1 MNKRDFAGLAV
12 RAVGIWMIASGL
24 VPFIWISHETFSL
37 GLRRGFLPYA
47 FAVPL
52 TMFLSI
58 AIGLHLT
65 FKGSWIADKL
75 VQVDDTTD
83 L

>member
-1 MNKRDFAGLAV
+1 MNRQDFAGLAV
-12 RAVGIWMIASGL
+12 RTVGIWMIVSGL
-24 VPFIWISHETFSL
+24 APFIWISYETFSQAFRL
-37 GLRRGFLPYA
+37 GFHAPV
-47 FAVPL
+47 FAIPL
-52 TMFLSI
+52 IMFLNI

-75 VQVDDTTD
+75 VRVDDTMD